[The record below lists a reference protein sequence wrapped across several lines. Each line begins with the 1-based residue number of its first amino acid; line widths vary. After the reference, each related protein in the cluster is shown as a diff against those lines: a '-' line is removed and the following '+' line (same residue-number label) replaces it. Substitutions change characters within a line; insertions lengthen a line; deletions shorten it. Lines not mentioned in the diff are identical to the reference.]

1 MSDPLD
7 DLFAPE
13 ERAEIEAWDADAY
26 RISIEVPTS
35 KITDE
40 QLDDLFDR
48 IASAAHDWEET
59 LPTRD
64 WDAAVYGHGPLHR
77 KAP

>member
-7 DLFAPE
+7 DLFTPE
-13 ERAEIEAWDADAY
+13 ERAELEAWDADAY

-40 QLDDLFDR
+40 QLDELYDA
-48 IASAAHDWEET
+48 IVAATYHWQEAI
-59 LPTRD
+59 PGRD
-64 WDAAVYGHGPLHR
+64 WDAQLYGHGPAHR